1 MVCSRQA
8 NQALVDISEKHAD
21 QVLGVSLPL
30 LLAAV
35 KTEFEEAR
43 QSPSATPTVNVL
55 PQSQT
60 ESDTAI
66 VPAQVRDIHSTFVS
80 TQLLF
85 LHITAAAVMAPDCTT
100 EQATV
105 GAGRESVPP
114 ALPSHSPLIRSP
126 SSRRA
131 SHIFSLCSHG
141 TVFLWFVPLV
151 KALPNGFLSVASQR
165 SAALNQKLERL
176 AFHLSCILVPPAREG
191 KQTLSEDPFT
201 IKIPPTSP
209 QRAAVIDTFRSSFTI
224 PILSCFTSA
233 SALDASIIFAGGQF
247 IISTQLLNFVADIF
261 REITQSLPTKY
272 AVLRRRKRK

>member
-1 MVCSRQA
+1 M
-8 NQALVDISEKHAD
+8 
-21 QVLGVSLPL
+21 
-30 LLAAV
+30 
-35 KTEFEEAR
+35 
-43 QSPSATPTVNVL
+43 
-55 PQSQT
+55 
-60 ESDTAI
+60 
-66 VPAQVRDIHSTFVS
+66 
-80 TQLLF
+80 
-85 LHITAAAVMAPDCTT
+85 
-100 EQATV
+100 
-105 GAGRESVPP
+105 
-114 ALPSHSPLIRSP
+114 
-126 SSRRA
+126 
-131 SHIFSLCSHG
+131 
-141 TVFLWFVPLV
+141 

-272 AVLRRRKRK
+272 AVLRRRKRKKKKSDIHSPVLTHIRTVKPCPSSPSSIPSSSVVT